1 MKTLLVTGG
10 AGFIGSNF
18 IRYFISRHPDVTIVN
33 LDKLTY
39 AGNLENL
46 GAVDRSPHYKFIKG
60 DIVQKKTVE
69 TVFENYG
76 IDAVVNFAAE
86 SHVDRSILS
95 PDQFLK
101 TNILGLQVLLSAA
114 RRHRVKRFVQ
124 ISTDEVYGSAG
135 QADPPFTENESLRPN
150 NPYSASKAGADL
162 LVRSFCTTYQMPAV
176 ITRCANNYGPF
187 QFPEKLI
194 PLTIINAQM
203 DRPIPVYGDG
213 LHVRNWLY
221 VEDHCRAIDTVLRK
235 GKVGEIYNIGGPHEM
250 TNLEVVQTILR
261 EMKKPASLIHFVKDR
276 PGHDRRYSISTDKIS
291 RELDWKPQSFFGES
305 IVSTIQWYLRQ
316 EEWWKKIMSGEYRK
330 YYKRNYGNRS

>member
-1 MKTLLVTGG
+1 
-10 AGFIGSNF
+10 
-18 IRYFISRHPDVTIVN
+18 
-33 LDKLTY
+33 
-39 AGNLENL
+39 
-46 GAVDRSPHYKFIKG
+46 
-60 DIVQKKTVE
+60 
-69 TVFENYG
+69 
-76 IDAVVNFAAE
+76 
-86 SHVDRSILS
+86 
-95 PDQFLK
+95 
-101 TNILGLQVLLSAA
+101 
-114 RRHRVKRFVQ
+114 
-124 ISTDEVYGSAG
+124 
-135 QADPPFTENESLRPN
+135 
-150 NPYSASKAGADL
+150 
-162 LVRSFCTTYQMPAV
+162 V

>member
-1 MKTLLVTGG
+1 MKTLLITGG

-18 IRYFISRHPDVTIVN
+18 IRYFISQHPDVKIVN

-39 AGNLENL
+39 AGNLDNL
-46 GAVDRSPHYKFIKG
+46 RAIDRSSQYNFVKG
-60 DIVQKKTVE
+60 DIVQKRTVE
-69 TVFENYG
+69 TVFETHG

-95 PDQFLK
+95 PDHFLK
-101 TNILGLQVLLSAA
+101 TNILGLQVLLNAA
-114 RRHRVKRFVQ
+114 RRYRVKRFIQ

-135 QADPPFTENESLRPN
+135 PADSPFAENEPLRPN

-162 LVRSFCTTYQMPAV
+162 LVRSYCATYQMPAV
-176 ITRCANNYGPF
+176 ITRCTNNYGPF

-194 PLTIINAQM
+194 PLTIINAQL
-203 DRPIPVYGDG
+203 DQPIPVYGDG

-221 VEDHCRAIDTVLRK
+221 VEDHCRAIDAVLRR

-250 TNLEVVQTILR
+250 TNLDVVQTILR
-261 EMKKPASLIHFVKDR
+261 EMKKPASLIRFVKDR
-276 PGHDRRYSISTDKIS
+276 PGHDRRYSINTDKIS

-305 IVSTIQWYLRQ
+305 IVSTIQWYLQ
-316 EEWWKKIMSGEYRK
+316 NEEWWKKILSGDYRK
-330 YYKRNYGNRS
+330 YYKRMYGNR